1 MDDFFQSTESV
12 QKALALQ
19 QQLVKMLELGGFR
32 LTKWISSEKAAMKHI
47 PETERAPSVKVVGG
61 EIVLPIERALGI
73 TWNTETD
80 SLLYQVKDMSVAD
93 TRRKVL
99 SVIASLV
106 DPIGFLAPFLV
117 RAKVFL
123 QQIWNL
129 GIGWDV
135 SLPPEFMKEW
145 SKWLDELHSLSEF
158 SVRRFYRHVTHKP
171 IVIQL
176 HVFGDTSERAFCSVS
191 GLLQIRLL
199 RCSSQVCLC
208 CCKDPNGATETA
220 EYSETRAA
228 SCSFEREVSYGDCK
242 GA

>member
-12 QKALALQ
+12 EKALQ

-32 LTKWISSEKAAMKHI
+32 LTKWISSAKAAMKHI
-47 PETERAPSVKVVGG
+47 PETERAPSVKVVGE
-61 EIVLPIERALGI
+61 EIALPIERALGI

-80 SLLYQVKDMSVAD
+80 SLLYQVKDKSVAD

-99 SVIASLV
+99 SVIASLF

-123 QQIWNL
+123 KQIWNL

-145 SKWLDELHSLSEF
+145 
-158 SVRRFYRHVTHKP
+158 
-171 IVIQL
+171 
-176 HVFGDTSERAFCSVS
+176 
-191 GLLQIRLL
+191 
-199 RCSSQVCLC
+199 
-208 CCKDPNGATETA
+208 
-220 EYSETRAA
+220 
-228 SCSFEREVSYGDCK
+228 
-242 GA
+242 